1 MVFVFSI
8 FLFDCNENRI
18 EEFIVFLK
26 KLFNDVILYNNG
38 IIVEFVFFLE
48 VNIIDWNY
56 WYCRGY
62 VNKWESLIS
71 LKSYKECNNCKRKI
85 RRVYF

>member
-38 IIVEFVFFLE
+38 IIVEFVFFFGGKYYWLIE
-48 VNIIDWNY
+48 IIDIV
-56 WYCRGY
+56 GDM
-62 VNKWESLIS
+62 LIN
-71 LKSYKECNNCKRKI
+71 E
-85 RRVYF
+85 RV